1 MTTFERLFIADKETH
16 KEKKDAYYSFIEES
30 AEVADAIL
38 KEFGATG
45 KYSHIINGHVP
56 VEIKNGQTPIKA
68 GGKVLMIDGGFS
80 KAYHEKTGMA
90 GYTLAIDSHGMWLVQ
105 HEKFESKAKA
115 IAGETDILSD
125 TLKVM
130 DFDERMYVRDT
141 DNGKRLMEEVAD
153 LEELLRAYQDGNLT

>member
-1 MTTFERLFIADKETH
+1 MEVQ
-16 KEKKDAYYSFIEES
+16 DAYYKYIEEDL
-30 AEVADAIL
+30 EVADSIL

-45 KYSHIINGHVP
+45 KYSKIINGHVP
-56 VEIKNGQTPIKA
+56 IEIKNGQTPVKA

-115 IAGETDILSD
+115 IALETDIVSD
-125 TLKVM
+125 TFTVEE
-130 DFDERMYVRDT
+130 FDTRMYVRDT
-141 DNGKRLMEEVAD
+141 DNGKRLMEEVRD
-153 LEELLRAYQDGNLT
+153 LDELLDAYREGELS